1 MFPRL
6 FYSSLVKEITIRIF
20 FHKHFTGKYFLYIQ
34 IVFFSLMVLCYAG
47 VQHIWVKTNCAWLY
61 KLRFVGKT
69 TDQVLKSDVPKLW
82 SVSSSPRT
90 VRPSA
95 APVSSLNMWWAWSS
109 AFWQN
114 SVFLNNLALIVN
126 KTEELTVGFRVNRE
140 EHARFYINWA
150 PVEQVSEFK
159 SPSFLRSLHSSSIQS
174 ILLYHQVWKLH
185 CRGMQRSS
193 EILLIYLFALLPDI
207 CTFIFEFYT
216 YLKYGILF
224 CGAL

>member
-1 MFPRL
+1 M
-6 FYSSLVKEITIRIF
+6 
-20 FHKHFTGKYFLYIQ
+20 
-34 IVFFSLMVLCYAG
+34 
-47 VQHIWVKTNCAWLY
+47 
-61 KLRFVGKT
+61 
-69 TDQVLKSDVPKLW
+69 
-82 SVSSSPRT
+82 SSSPKT

-193 EILLIYLFALLPDI
+193 ESLLIYLFALLPDVQFYFRVLHI
-207 CTFIFEFYT
+207 SKIWYLILWRSVTKVFSDTFYF
-216 YLKYGILF
+216 LKSVMLQ
-224 CGAL
+224 